1 MVVVFTASFNLV
13 QAQSSP
19 PNPPS
24 QLVATPSSATT
35 INLAWIPPND
45 IVTGYKIMYKIDN
58 GTFQDLVSNTG
69 SNATTFLDRNLIQ
82 NHVYSYQVFAINPSG
97 QSFGSNIVTTTLS
110 PLQSVPSS
118 PTSLIVTPTPAG
130 TLLSWTPPE
139 NNGSIITGYK
149 IEFSTTPNN
158 WLTINNNTG
167 TLQTSYQTTINSA
180 PNYVY
185 RVSAINS
192 AGTQGQTLS
201 ATSNVQSTNSPILSG
216 TAVSSTQVILSW
228 IPPSYTYGQQIIG
241 YKIEL
246 KIGSTYVSQIDKTD
260 PVTSQ
265 IISGLIPDKTY
276 TYRVTALFAGDTQS
290 PPSSD
295 VSITPLA

>member
-1 MVVVFTASFNLV
+1 MVVVFSMSFDFV
-13 QAQSSP
+13 QAQFSP

-35 INLAWIPPND
+35 INVAWNPPDN
-45 IVTGYKIMYKIDN
+45 IVTGYKITYKIDN

-69 SNATTFLDRNLIQ
+69 SNATTFSNRNLMQ
-82 NHVYSYQVFAINPSG
+82 DHVYSYQVFAIDSSG
-97 QSFGSNIVTTTLS
+97 QSIGSNIATTTLS
-110 PLQSVPSS
+110 PLKNIPNA
-118 PTSLIVTPTPAG
+118 PTSLTVSPTPAG
-130 TLLSWTPPE
+130 TLLSWTPPQI
-139 NNGSIITGYK
+139 NGSSITGYK
-149 IEFSTTPNN
+149 IEFSVTPNK

-167 TLQTSYQTTINSA
+167 TLQTYYQTTINSA

-192 AGTQGQTLS
+192 MNTQSPTIS
-201 ATSNVQSTNSPILSG
+201 STSNVQSTTSPILIG
-216 TAVSSTQVILSW
+216 TSVSPTQVNLSW
-228 IPPSYTYGQQIIG
+228 FPPSYTYGQQITG

-246 KIGSTYVSQIDKTD
+246 KSGSTYVSQIDQTG

-265 IISGLIPDKTY
+265 IIDGLVPDKTY
-276 TYRVTALFAGDTQS
+276 TYRITALFAGDTQS